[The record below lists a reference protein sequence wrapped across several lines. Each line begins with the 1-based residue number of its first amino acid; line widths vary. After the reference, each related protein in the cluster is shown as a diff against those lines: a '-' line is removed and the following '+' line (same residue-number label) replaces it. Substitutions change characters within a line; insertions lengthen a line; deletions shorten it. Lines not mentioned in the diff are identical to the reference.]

1 MKKNLLF
8 LVCLLFTMEVFSQ
21 FNLQFHY
28 SERNPEAERI
38 LRNIKT
44 KKKYTDYSSVEKEL
58 QKIVTIFHQQHYLSF
73 SIDSIHLDS
82 SVYHAY
88 LFFGKPLLIEGIKVE
103 GMSEAI
109 KNNLKI
115 PSPPPSMQ
123 DVYDF
128 CETTI
133 SYLENNGYPFASARF
148 EGFEQDSL
156 KTYAK
161 LSVTMNPYIVWDSI
175 IVKGNAK
182 IAKSFL
188 YAYFDIKK
196 GKMYKETTVQ
206 QIPDL
211 IQSLSYVE
219 ETQAGSVSFS
229 KEKAALYV
237 YLNKRNTNQFDG
249 FLGVIPESTKSGKTL
264 ITGNINLLLNNTMTL
279 GERISLRWKTPDN
292 LSQNLDIEL
301 TFPYL
306 FYTRFGLDLSFHL
319 QKTDTSYLQ
328 LNFSPGLQYY
338 FHGTN
343 YIKLYY
349 QYNNTRLIATKHLLE
364 IIALPEHI
372 DFDLHLYGL
381 EVFYRKLDYVFNPRK
396 GYSLLASAA
405 IGNRN
410 IIINNNIPKELYA
423 DIEQNT
429 FHIKS
434 MADVSLYLPIKRR
447 WTWMNRL
454 QGAYLHGK
462 NLFENELF
470 RLGGSNTLR
479 GFIEQ
484 SMYASSYAL
493 FTTEIRFLFS
503 KNSYINAFFDAGWYE
518 KKSTGG
524 YVNDIPFGFGLGL
537 AFDTKAGV
545 FSLSYAL
552 GKQFNNP
559 ISFKTGVVSFGYIAL
574 F

>member
-1 MKKNLLF
+1 
-8 LVCLLFTMEVFSQ
+8 MEVFSQ

-28 SERNPEAERI
+28 SESNPEAERI
-38 LRNIKT
+38 LQKIKI
-44 KKKYTDYSSVEKEL
+44 KKKYADYTSVEKEL
-58 QKIVTIFHQQHYLSF
+58 EKIVSVFHQQHYLSF
-73 SIDSIHLDS
+73 SIDSLHLDS

-88 LFFGKPLLIEGIKVE
+88 LFFGKPLLIDGIKVE
-103 GMSEAI
+103 GISETVLNNI
-109 KNNLKI
+109 KK
-115 PSPPPSMQ
+115 PSPPLSIQ
-123 DVYDF
+123 VIDNY
-128 CETTI
+128 CESI
-133 SYLENNGYPFASARF
+133 IDYAENNGYPFASARF

-206 QIPDL
+206 QIPEL
-211 IQSLSYVE
+211 IQSLTYLE

-229 KEKAALYV
+229 KEKAALYL
-237 YLNKRNTNQFDG
+237 YINKRNTNQFDG

-306 FYTRFGLDLSFHL
+306 FYTRFGLDLNFHL
-319 QKTDTSYLQ
+319 QKTDTSYLH

-338 FHGTN
+338 FHGNN
-343 YIKLYY
+343 YLKLYY
-349 QYNNTRLIATKHLLE
+349 QYNNTRLIATKHLQE

-405 IGNRN
+405 IGKRN

-434 MADVSLYLPIKRR
+434 MADISFYLPIKRR
-447 WTWMNRL
+447 WTWINRL

-470 RLGGSNTLR
+470 RIGGLNTIR

-484 SMYASSYAL
+484 SIYSSSYAVL
-493 FTTEIRFLFS
+493 TTEIRFLFS

-518 KKSTGG
+518 KKYKGT
-524 YVNDIPFGFGLGL
+524 YLHDFPFGFGLGT
-537 AFDTKAGV
+537 AFDTKAGI
-545 FSLSYAL
+545 FSLNYAL
-552 GKQFNNP
+552 GRQMDNP
-559 ISFKTGVVSFGYIAL
+559 IRLKTGVVSFGYIAV